1 MRSQRG
7 NGYSSS
13 RMEQRKSKTDRLLSW
28 TIGIVSLLILAIGCI
43 ILISV
48 FHTSPDSK
56 PAASSSPSSSSAQSH
71 ESKEDQS
78 SSSESSQASN
88 DESGNSESS
97 NSSSESSSSSSES
110 LTEDE
115 NHQASY
121 EMGSA
126 DWNAQV
132 QAISEATG
140 IDEANMT
147 IRWLGNG
154 GTPNSSLARVAPKS
168 DQSAI
173 YVVHLIYKGGRWQAD
188 NVKKP

>member
-7 NGYSSS
+7 NGYSS
-13 RMEQRKSKTDRLLSW
+13 RYEQRKSKMDRLLSW

-56 PAASSSPSSSSAQSH
+56 PAASSESQSSTQSSESKSSDTQSDSSSDQSSDESSQAANDEGESSTDSSSSSADSG
-71 ESKEDQS
+71 S
-78 SSSESSQASN
+78 
-88 DESGNSESS
+88 DES
-97 NSSSESSSSSSES
+97 
-110 LTEDE
+110 
-115 NHQASY
+115 HQASY

-132 QAISEATG
+132 HAISEATG
-140 IDEANMT
+140 IDETNMT

-154 GTPNSSLARVAPKS
+154 GTPSSSLARVSPKG
-168 DQSAI
+168 DANAI
-173 YVVHLIYKGGRWQAD
+173 YVVHLIYKDGKWQAD
-188 NVKKP
+188 NVKAP

>member
-7 NGYSSS
+7 NGDSSS
-13 RMEQRKSKTDRLLSW
+13 RVEQRKSKGDRLLSW
-28 TIGIVSLLILAIGCI
+28 TIGIISLLILAVGCI

-48 FHTSPDSK
+48 FHTSPSSNK
-56 PAASSSPSSSSAQSH
+56 AASSHSQAQSS
-71 ESKEDQS
+71 ESSNSQENSSDQ

-88 DESGNSESS
+88 DDE
-97 NSSSESSSSSSES
+97 SSSESSSSATDS
-110 LTEDE
+110 DE

-132 QAISEATG
+132 SAISQATG

-154 GTPNSSLARVAPKS
+154 GTPNSSLARVAPKNN
-168 DQSAI
+168 QNAI
-173 YVVHLIYKGGRWQAD
+173 YVVHLIYKDGKWQAD

>member
-13 RMEQRKSKTDRLLSW
+13 RIEQRKSKTDRLLSW

-56 PAASSSPSSSSAQSH
+56 PAASSSQSSSSTQSQ

-88 DESGNSESS
+88 DESSS
-97 NSSSESSSSSSES
+97 TESESSSSSAES
-110 LTEDE
+110 PTESDE

-147 IRWLGNG
+147 VRWLGNG
-154 GTPNSSLARVAPKS
+154 GTPNSSLARVAPKNN
-168 DQSAI
+168 QSAI
-173 YVVHLIYKGGRWQAD
+173 YVVHLIYKGGHWQAD

>member
-7 NGYSSS
+7 NGDSSS
-13 RMEQRKSKTDRLLSW
+13 RVEQRKSKGDRLLSW
-28 TIGIVSLLILAIGCI
+28 TIGIVSLLILAVGCI

-48 FHTSPDSK
+48 FHTSPSSNN
-56 PAASSSPSSSSAQSH
+56 AASSHSQAQSS
-71 ESKEDQS
+71 ENSNSQENSSDQS
-78 SSSESSQASN
+78 SSESESSQASN
-88 DESGNSESS
+88 DDE
-97 NSSSESSSSSSES
+97 SSSESSSSATES
-110 LTEDE
+110 DE

-132 QAISEATG
+132 SAISAAIG

-154 GTPNSSLARVAPKS
+154 GTPNSSLARVAPKNN
-168 DQSAI
+168 QNAI
-173 YVVHLIYKGGRWQAD
+173 YVVHLIYKDGKWQAD

>member
-7 NGYSSS
+7 NGYSS
-13 RMEQRKSKTDRLLSW
+13 RYEQRKSKMDRLLSW

-56 PAASSSPSSSSAQSH
+56 PAASSEPQSSTQSSESKSSDSSSDQSSDESSQAANDEGESSTDSSSSSA
-71 ESKEDQS
+71 ESGS
-78 SSSESSQASN
+78 
-88 DESGNSESS
+88 DES
-97 NSSSESSSSSSES
+97 
-110 LTEDE
+110 
-115 NHQASY
+115 HQASY

-132 QAISEATG
+132 RAISEATG

-154 GTPNSSLARVAPKS
+154 GTPSSSLARVSPKG
-168 DQSAI
+168 DANAI
-173 YVVHLIYKGGRWQAD
+173 YVVHLIYKDGKWQAD
-188 NVKKP
+188 NVKAP